1 MSEENAARVQ
11 EAYAA
16 FNRGDVEA
24 AVAVFDE
31 EAEWYPYLGALE
43 GSVYRGREALR
54 QMWTE
59 LNENFSGN
67 LQIEVKELI
76 DCGERVVAV
85 IEARAVGTAS
95 GAEVRQTWA
104 QLAAL
109 RNGLVIRVEPYPDKT
124 AALEAAGAIP

>member
-1 MSEENAARVQ
+1 MSEENVERVR

-59 LNENFSGN
+59 LNESFSGK
-67 LQIEVKELI
+67 LEIEVKELI
-76 DCGERVVAV
+76 DCGERIVAV
-85 IEARAVGTAS
+85 IEARAVGSAS
-95 GAEVRQTWA
+95 GAEVRQAWA

-109 RNGLVIRVEPYPDKT
+109 RNGLVIRVEPYPDKA
-124 AALEAAGAIP
+124 AALEAAAATR

>member
-1 MSEENAARVQ
+1 MSEENVARVR

-95 GAEVRQTWA
+95 GAEVRRAWA

-124 AALEAAGAIP
+124 AALEAAAATP